1 MSPGPAIGAPG
12 TMASWARSAT
22 RSISSGGPGPTTSAP
37 PSSLGSGRIPT
48 SIPKRPRSTTCVCS
62 KSPRRGIRCSMRSR
76 SRKRRRTSNRR
87 PSRNAPTRR
96 RSGTRRSA
104 AVKGLLRSPLVVFAI
119 AGLVLFVVARAFDGP
134 KVDARDDQAAI
145 LVEREA
151 LLDYVQLRSGEVDAS
166 RLETRWDRLD
176 PSARQ
181 VWIDRFV
188 REEALVRE
196 ARRLGLDQDDDLI
209 RRRLV
214 QQMEFLVAADA
225 DEGVDEASLEAAHAE
240 RAEMHRVPAS
250 VTFSHVFVRDP
261 AALEPGANPE
271 AEGRAQ
277 SLREALDEEQVGF
290 DGARDR
296 GDRFLY
302 NRVYV
307 DRTLD
312 EVRSHFG

>member
-1 MSPGPAIGAPG
+1 M
-12 TMASWARSAT
+12 
-22 RSISSGGPGPTTSAP
+22 
-37 PSSLGSGRIPT
+37 
-48 SIPKRPRSTTCVCS
+48 
-62 KSPRRGIRCSMRSR
+62 
-76 SRKRRRTSNRR
+76 
-87 PSRNAPTRR
+87 
-96 RSGTRRSA
+96 
-104 AVKGLLRSPLVVFAI
+104 KGLLRSPLVVFAI

-312 EVRSHFG
+312 EVRAHFGPEMAAALATLRPDETRWQGPVASQHGWHVVLLTRRADERVPSLDEIRGTLAEEIRRERREASLERGVDEIVAGYEARVASDVHASAGGAADGSQAR